1 MTDLRN
7 DRVEGYEP
15 ERPESFFAET
25 EDSDAAEQLVKI
37 LRRERAVVDECDN
50 YFFGRHPQPY
60 MPTETSPEY
69 KELARRSI
77 TNMIPLV
84 IGNLAQLLNIE
95 GYLPSQT
102 DDLGTNAKVWEAWEA
117 NRMGLRQ
124 RPLIRAVLRYG
135 AAYSV
140 QEAGDREDGLP
151 TVRIVS
157 PSRMVAGYEDPA
169 NDERPLYALELLDTA
184 DKSII
189 YKLYRSDGTWVE
201 LEEKTRDNG
210 KDKYYVELRSGETG
224 LDHCPVV
231 RHTYDLDIDG
241 RYVGEINQ
249 IKTLQD
255 RLNQTVMDR
264 LLVQTFGS
272 WKIRTIS
279 GIAVDGESDR
289 LKLSKSRFL
298 VAEDQDTKFGSLPET
313 ALDGFIRSSAV
324 DQETI
329 SSVSSIPPHYLTGE
343 LNNLG
348 AEAIAEAR
356 ASMEAKAAEI
366 KNALSES
373 VKQMMRDL
381 AELMGLTE
389 EAKDYG
395 ASVVWHDAQNR
406 SLSQVADALGKLA
419 TMLRVPVQEL
429 WSKIP
434 GVTRG
439 DVKRWTDAYEQNQMS
454 LMAEEANQG
463 IQEEGSLDAEPQDD
477 NTPT

>member
-1 MTDLRN
+1 
-7 DRVEGYEP
+7 
-15 ERPESFFAET
+15 
-25 EDSDAAEQLVKI
+25 
-37 LRRERAVVDECDN
+37 
-50 YFFGRHPQPY
+50 
-60 MPTETSPEY
+60 
-69 KELARRSI
+69 
-77 TNMIPLV
+77 
-84 IGNLAQLLNIE
+84 
-95 GYLPSQT
+95 
-102 DDLGTNAKVWEAWEA
+102 
-117 NRMGLRQ
+117 LRQ